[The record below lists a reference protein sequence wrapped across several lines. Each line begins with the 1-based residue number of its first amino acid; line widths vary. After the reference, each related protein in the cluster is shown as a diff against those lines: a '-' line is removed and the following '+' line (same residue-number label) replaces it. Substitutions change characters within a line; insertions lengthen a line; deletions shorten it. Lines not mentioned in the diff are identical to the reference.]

1 MDQITA
7 FSQSIEQSLQLM
19 QKLERLMLQET
30 EILASRHVDRLQP
43 ILTEKQLLI
52 ERLEQETTQQKH
64 WVESANHA
72 FTLAGIELFFRDLD
86 PSNDLSNRWS
96 ALRATIERC
105 DRLNDANGRLIER
118 GRKRVAMSLRLL
130 CGDDGQST
138 TYDPYGRATSPTHQS
153 RTISRA

>member
-7 FSQSIEQSLQLM
+7 FSQSIEQSLQFM
-19 QKLERLMLQET
+19 QELEKLLLQET
-30 EILASRHVDRLQP
+30 EILASRHIDRLQS

-72 FTLAGIELFFRDLD
+72 FTPAGIELFFQALD

-96 ALRATIERC
+96 TLRATIDRC
-105 DRLNDANGRLIER
+105 NRLNESNGRLIER

-130 CGDDGQST
+130 SGDDGQST
-138 TYDPYGRATSPTHQS
+138 TYDPYGRKTSPTHQS